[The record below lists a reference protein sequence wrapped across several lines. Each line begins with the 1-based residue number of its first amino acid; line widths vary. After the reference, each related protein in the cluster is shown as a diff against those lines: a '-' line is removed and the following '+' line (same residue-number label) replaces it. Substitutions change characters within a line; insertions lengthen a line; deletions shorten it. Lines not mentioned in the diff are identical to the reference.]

1 MLTIQNMNN
10 AFFQFHLY
18 PLFHL
23 HLDNHTLFQKKI
35 PVNIKLYHFIKI
47 TTKSHDFFYKYVTIN
62 ISESAREADE
72 MEKAIFSRVDL
83 DNENCILANEYLDC
97 IKDLID
103 IEDVQGLKEFSQ
115 HLKTSRF
122 QHSLNVSYYSFL
134 LARRFHLD
142 AYSIARAGLLHDL
155 YFYDWREKETRPM
168 EGRHCSIHPQIA
180 LDNAKK
186 ACSINP
192 VMEDC
197 IVHHMWPMT
206 IHCPKTKEGWVVQA
220 VDKYCAV
227 SEMLLQSGRKLKAS
241 HVSFYFMAFISILR

>member
-1 MLTIQNMNN
+1 MQITI
-10 AFFQFHLY
+10 
-18 PLFHL
+18 
-23 HLDNHTLFQKKI
+23 
-35 PVNIKLYHFIKI
+35 
-47 TTKSHDFFYKYVTIN
+47 KSHDFFRKCVTIE
-62 ISESAREADE
+62 IGESTREADE

-83 DNENCILANEYLDC
+83 DNENCLLANEYLDC

-103 IEDVQGLKEFSQ
+103 IKDVQELREFSQ

-134 LARRFHLD
+134 LARKFHLD
-142 AYSIARAGLLHDL
+142 AYSIARGGLLHDL
-155 YFYDWREKETRPM
+155 YFYDWREKDTRP

-180 LDNAKK
+180 LENAKK
-186 ACSINP
+186 ACAINP

-206 IHCPKTKEGWVVQA
+206 VHCPKTKEGWIVQA

-227 SEMLLQSGRKLKAS
+227 SEMLLQSGRKVKTS
-241 HVSFYFMAFISILR
+241 HVSFYFMALISMMK